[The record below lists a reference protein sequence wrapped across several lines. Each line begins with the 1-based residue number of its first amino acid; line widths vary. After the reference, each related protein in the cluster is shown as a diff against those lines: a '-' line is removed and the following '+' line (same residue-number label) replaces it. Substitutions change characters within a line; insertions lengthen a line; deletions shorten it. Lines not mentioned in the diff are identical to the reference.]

1 METLARR
8 YAVSPLAPLK
18 SRLSRAFH
26 CRGCG
31 GHEAYRSRPRGF
43 VEKRLLP
50 LLMLQPA
57 RCVHCYHRSYVLKS
71 VAVLDRAPSAV
82 PQPPGQTSGDSSAET
97 RVA

>member
-1 METLARR
+1 MD
-8 YAVSPLAPLK
+8 PLAHPLK
-18 SRLSRAFH
+18 PRLARAFH

-57 RCVHCYHRSYVLKS
+57 RCVRCYHRSYVFKS

-82 PQPPGQTSGDSSAET
+82 PQRPGRPSDESSAGT